1 MKKITLKN
9 RVHIENKSIFVK
21 NFKKMAELRF
31 SALREVFNREPVEV
45 TTPSKVVSEYYGE
58 SVFDLPKMEHYLSK
72 EAYKVVKRAINEGKS
87 LSRQEANQVAT
98 GLKAWA
104 ISKGA
109 THYTHWFHPLTDG
122 TAEKHDGFME
132 IGDHG
137 RVVENFSGEV
147 LVQSEPDASSFPSG
161 GIRNTFEARGYTAWD
176 VSSPVFIVGTTLC
189 IPTIFVS
196 YTGEALDYKAPLLK
210 ALNELDRAAVDVC
223 QYWDKDVNKV
233 IATLGCEQEY
243 FLIDEA
249 LYYAR
254 PDLMLADRTMMGH
267 QSSKDQQLSDHYF
280 GSIPERVM
288 NFMEDFECEAYRL
301 GIPVKTRHNEVAP
314 NQFECAPIFE
324 EVNLAVDHNQLLMDI
339 MKRVARKH
347 KFRVL
352 FHEKPFAGI
361 NGSGKHN
368 NWSMATNTGV
378 NLLSPG
384 KNPKTNLQ
392 FLTFLVNVIKAV
404 YDNNEILRASVMN
417 ETNSYR
423 LGGHEAPPAI
433 ISIFVG
439 TYLTNMLEN
448 IARKVTDAKMTPAQ
462 KTELKLGIGKIPEIL
477 LDNTDRNRTSPFAF
491 TGNRFEFRAVGSSA
505 NCSSA
510 MIVLNAAVAHQLT
523 QFKKDVDL
531 IIKKGLNKDEAIFQV
546 LKKYIL
552 ESEKVLFEGDGYSAE
567 WHKEAKKRGL
577 SNITS
582 VPESISTF
590 LSAKSRNV
598 LVGSGVLTD
607 KELESRVEVEYE
619 KFTKKVQIEA
629 RVLGDLAINHIVPT
643 GITYMTTLIENVK
656 GLKEIF
662 KETEFERLAGARKE
676 MIVTISDHIS
686 NIKRL
691 VNEMIEER
699 KKANVITD
707 SYKMAIAYESKVKPY
722 MDEIRTHIDKLELI
736 VDNEIWPL
744 PKYRE
749 LLFTR

>member
-1 MKKITLKN
+1 
-9 RVHIENKSIFVK
+9 
-21 NFKKMAELRF
+21 MAELRF
-31 SALREVFNREPVEV
+31 SALKEVFKREPVATFPPAKDV
-45 TTPSKVVSEYYGE
+45 SKYFNSN
-58 SVFDLPKMEHYLSK
+58 VFELHKMEHYLSK
-72 EAYKVVKRAINEGKS
+72 ESFKIIKKAISEGKS
-87 LSRQEANQVAT
+87 LTRQEADQVAI

-104 ISKGA
+104 QEMGA
-109 THYTHWFHPLTDG
+109 THFTHWFHPLTDG
-122 TAEKHDGFME
+122 TAEKHDGFLEMGE
-132 IGDHG
+132 NGHM
-137 RVVENFSGEV
+137 VQNFSGAV

-176 VSSPVFIVGTTLC
+176 VSSPVFIIGTTLC

-210 ALNELDRAAVDVC
+210 ALSGLDQAAVDIC
-223 QYWDKDVNKV
+223 QYFDKDVTKV

-254 PDLMLADRTMMGH
+254 PDIVLAERTLMGH
-267 QSSKDQQLSDHYF
+267 QSAKDQQLSDHYF

-288 NFMEDFECEAYRL
+288 CFIEDFECEAYKL

-314 NQFECAPIFE
+314 NQFECAPIHE
-324 EVNLAVDHNQLLMDI
+324 EVNLAVDHNQLLMDLMRRI
-339 MKRVARKH
+339 GRKH

-384 KNPKTNLQ
+384 KNPKSNLQ

-404 YDNNEILRASVMN
+404 NDSNDIIRASVMN
-417 ETNSYR
+417 ESNSYR

-433 ISIFVG
+433 ISVFLG
-439 TYLTNMLEN
+439 TYLNEMLGSIVN
-448 IARKVTDAKMTPAQ
+448 KVTDKKMTPAQ

-505 NCSSA
+505 NCGAA
-510 MIVLNAAVAHQLT
+510 MIVLNAAVAHQLAK
-523 QFKKDVDL
+523 FKKEVDQ
-531 IIKKGLNKDEAIFQV
+531 IIKKGRNKDEAIFQV
-546 LKKYIL
+546 LKKYII
-552 ESEKVLFEGDGYSAE
+552 ESQRVLFEGDNYSHE
-567 WHKEAKKRGL
+567 WHAEAARRKL
-577 SNITS
+577 CNIAS
-582 VPESISTF
+582 IPES
-590 LSAKSRNV
+590 LKCYLNPAAKEV
-598 LVGSGVLTD
+598 LIGSGIFSE

-619 KFTKKVQIEA
+619 KFTKKVQIES

-643 GITYMTTLIENVK
+643 AIRYMTLLIDNVK
-656 GLKEIF
+656 GLKEVF
-662 KETEFERLAGARKE
+662 SNSEFEKLAGARKDV
-676 MIVTISDHIS
+676 IVSISDHIS
-686 NIKRL
+686 NIKKL
-691 VNEMIEER
+691 VNEMTEER
-699 KKANVITD
+699 KKANVIEGA
-707 SYKMAIAYESKVKPY
+707 YKKALTYEKKVKPY
-722 MDEIRTHIDKLELI
+722 LEEIRYHIDKLELI